1 MSKMFTLISRSL
13 TCTLKEK
20 WETLEKALAQPLHRL
35 CPSQPS
41 AEPDL
46 GDWGQK
52 NQYEVLSAGV

>member
-52 NQYEVLSAGV
+52 NQ